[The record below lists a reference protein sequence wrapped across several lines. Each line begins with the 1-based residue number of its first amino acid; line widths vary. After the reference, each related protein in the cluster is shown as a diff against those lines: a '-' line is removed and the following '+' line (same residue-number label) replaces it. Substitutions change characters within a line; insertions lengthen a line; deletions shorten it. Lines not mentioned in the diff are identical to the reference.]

1 MFLSCEFPVLK
12 IFGFGDGSFDINGEA
27 GDLLYASYLGMA
39 RAGLTSLEMWDPKS
53 RKWGQPHSQ
62 ARFSILQCFLQA
74 GDDFCKLEYH
84 GDDLEDAVIKLDRSK
99 IPTVGRKAVGEY
111 LQKLHIYKSTA
122 DVEAGTKFFGDM
134 TDVDPEFWGK
144 KVRDVVLT
152 NKQPRKVFVQ
162 ANTFL
167 DEATGKVTLKH
178 YEATPQGMIQSWA
191 ERQV

>member
-1 MFLSCEFPVLK
+1 MFLGCEFPVLK

-27 GDLLYASYLGMA
+27 GDVLYASYLSMA
-39 RAGLTSLEMWDPKS
+39 RAGLTALEMWDPKS
-53 RKWGQPHSQ
+53 RKWGQAHSQ

-74 GDDFCKLEYH
+74 GDDFCKLAYE
-84 GDDLEDAVIKLDRSK
+84 GDDLKGAVIKLDRSK

-122 DVEAGTKFFGDM
+122 DVDAGTKFFGDM
-134 TDVDPEFWGK
+134 TNVDPEFWGK
-144 KVRDVVLT
+144 KVRDEVLA

-167 DEATGKVTLKH
+167 DETTGKVTLKH
-178 YEATPQGMIQSWA
+178 YPPTPAGMVQSWA